1 MNNIGAKINHVE
13 DMIRG
18 EKGYEIEAVAGAL
31 QAVFKFTLEQSERH
45 SEGFLFLFKVVIP
58 L

>member
-18 EKGYEIEAVAGAL
+18 EKGYEIEAVVGTL